1 MVTYTSGVN
10 SSLRNSGVYT
20 TGINVVNQQSPDATI
35 QPVRPELSQSSIS
48 GKASTQTIN
57 GIYRSGA
64 STSGTYTSGT
74 GSAGTYR
81 SGASTSSTYTSG
93 TGSAGTYRSGAST
106 SGTYTSG
113 TSSAGTYRSGVSTSG
128 TYTSRTS
135 SAGLSSTFSSFAHA
149 GATLSQNIDR
159 IVSSNVPTTESVP
172 LSSQPNIGFSQN
184 NGLVPNPN
192 YNSSSSNLGVSSGTG
207 LTSNGTVTSSG
218 TVNGEF
224 KPLDIFITDEQ
235 SYYKTDHQGSISHYN
250 SENTADPKV
259 QEYLYRLSQKT
270 GMDYPLLAG
279 IWCSESGAQTYQLSP
294 DSNSTFGL
302 DFSYAGVP
310 ESLNIIERGYV
321 QDSGSGVIYEN
332 NYGSQMRGVIREA
345 YMETYGTEPPEDI
358 FKCGNAYYDAAIACV
373 NLNVQS
379 YNPTA
384 GGSFNVDSMY
394 DAFNN
399 YTGGYERAIQYA
411 NSIRENLGWPQVDYV
426 NSMKNSNMSENFTR
440 ELNWVNENN

>member
-172 LSSQPNIGFSQN
+172 LSSQPSIGFSQN

-192 YNSSSSNLGVSSGTG
+192 YSTGV
-207 LTSNGTVTSSG
+207 
-218 TVNGEF
+218 
-224 KPLDIFITDEQ
+224 
-235 SYYKTDHQGSISHYN
+235 
-250 SENTADPKV
+250 NTH
-259 QEYLYRLSQKT
+259 T
-270 GMDYPLLAG
+270 
-279 IWCSESGAQTYQLSP
+279 T
-294 DSNSTFGL
+294 
-302 DFSYAGVP
+302 
-310 ESLNIIERGYV
+310 
-321 QDSGSGVIYEN
+321 GSGVTQPSN
-332 NYGSQMRGVIREA
+332 VNSTNTGSSANSNTQDGSQLTDEKTENSTGIGDEQTSSINSNESNVNNEQLNSSDITATNSNYDGPKLTPELGVVEGPSGKETYYNMPMEGVIQLVKNECGIDSKYWVREDGVK
-345 YMETYGTEPPEDI
+345 MYGDYVMVAAN
-358 FKCGNAYYDAAIACV
+358 FDYYPRGTI
-373 NLNVQS
+373 VQTS
-379 YNPTA
+379 LGP
-384 GGSFNVDSMY
+384 GLVCD
-394 DAFNN
+394 
-399 YTGGYERAIQYA
+399 TGGMEGTHIDIA
-411 NSIRENLGWPQVDYV
+411 V
-426 NSMKNSNMSENFTR
+426 NWGKEVTW
-440 ELNWVNENN
+440 EG